1 MNKIGVFGDS
11 FAINNMYAPDFND
24 EFNNIDNIDFWEKHA
39 TSWIDLIEA
48 QTYGFGGTDIQ
59 YSFLEFEKNHSK
71 YDQVIFV
78 LTEPLRLTLGKEI
91 TWNSGMSAERNEKE
105 ALEHYEKSA
114 SSNDLEMYH
123 KWGAVRKITEVLIP
137 TSQEYV
143 NRQHLFYNLVIER
156 IKQLRPDVKFIKAFP
171 NTDKKF
177 PIVTNNITSE
187 KKSEILNLLNRT
199 VPSSN
204 QCLRDI
210 QILENTI
217 MAIDQ
222 EQNNWPY
229 YDTRV
234 AHLTEESHIILA
246 PLIKKWL
253 KTDEMFFDFDIKEFY
268 KITPDISKYYTFIHK
283 DYESWKEYYCNDK
296 NDITKT
302 AELRKKFQNTPYYFR
317 GGSHINEK

>member
-1 MNKIGVFGDS
+1 MKKIGVFGDS

-24 EFNNIDNIDFWEKHA
+24 EFNNIDNIDFWEKHV
-39 TSWIDLIEA
+39 TSWIDLIGA
-48 QTYGFGGTDIQ
+48 QTYGIGGTDIQ
-59 YSFLEFEKNHSK
+59 YSFLEFGKHHSK

-91 TWNSGMSAERNEKE
+91 TWHSGMLAERKEKE

-123 KWGAVRKITEVLIP
+123 TWSAIRKITEVLIP

-143 NRQHLFYNLVIER
+143 NRQYLFYNLVIER

-171 NTDKKF
+171 NTDDEF
-177 PIVTNNITSE
+177 PLIKNFTG
-187 KKSEILNLLNRT
+187 SEILNLLNRT

-204 QCLRDI
+204 QCLQDI
-210 QILENTI
+210 QYLENTI

-268 KITPDISKYYTFIHK
+268 KITPNIIKYYTFVHK
-283 DYESWKEYYCNDK
+283 DYESWKKYYCNDK
-296 NDITKT
+296 NDITET
-302 AELRKKFQNTPYYFR
+302 AQLRKKFQNTPYYFR

>member
-11 FAINNMYAPDFND
+11 FAINHMYAPDFND
-24 EFNNIDNIDFWEKHA
+24 EFDNIDNIDFWEKHV
-39 TSWIDLIEA
+39 TSWIDLIGA
-48 QTYGFGGTDIQ
+48 QTYGIGGTDIQ

-78 LTEPLRLTLGKEI
+78 LTEPLRLTLGKAI
-91 TWNSGMSAERNEKE
+91 TWHIGMSAERNKKE

-114 SSNDLEMYH
+114 SSNDLEAYRI
-123 KWGAVRKITEVLIP
+123 WGAVKEIEEVLIP

-156 IKQLRPDVKFIKAFP
+156 IKQLRPDVKFIKAFS
-171 NTDKKF
+171 NHDNEF
-177 PIVTNNITSE
+177 PIITDPMSPE
-187 KKSEILNLLNRT
+187 KRSEILNLLNRT